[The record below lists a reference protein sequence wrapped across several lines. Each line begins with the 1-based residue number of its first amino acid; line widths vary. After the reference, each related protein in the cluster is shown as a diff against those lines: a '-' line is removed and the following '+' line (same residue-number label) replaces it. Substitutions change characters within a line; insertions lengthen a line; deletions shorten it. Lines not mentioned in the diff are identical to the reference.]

1 MSDAKQRKILDP
13 RIDMDRLPRH
23 IAVIMDGNGR
33 WAEQHG
39 KRHVEGHEAGARS
52 VREIIEGC
60 RELGIEVLTLY
71 AFSTENWK
79 RSKIEVEAL
88 FRLMSKYI
96 YREIEEI
103 DKNGIRVGH
112 LGRFAGLPANAQ
124 IDNMPIIPS
133 INVPINQPQGMSG
146 MATEMLDDGEL
157 PSRDELRMLGLS
169 EEEIDLIYEN
179 LEAPDPLDSYQAGQE
194 ALREP
199 TPVQGDGGVGSSGT
213 TTSWRTRAR
222 SIAVHTSSFT
232 ARYMLFTG
240 PYSAC
245 WMRPRCGR

>member
-112 LGRFAGLPANAQ
+112 LGRFAGLPAKAQ
-124 IDNMPIIPS
+124 KDLQYCLDRTRNNTAMQC
-133 INVPINQPQGMSG
+133 NVALNYGGRAELVDAAQRL
-146 MATEMLDDGEL
+146 AADARDGRIT
-157 PSRDELRMLGLS
+157 P
-169 EEEIDLIYEN
+169 EEIDEAAFARYLYRPDCAEVDLLI
-179 LEAPDPLDSYQAGQE
+179 
-194 ALREP
+194 R
-199 TPVQGDGGVGSSGT
+199 SSGEMRI
-213 TTSWRTRAR
+213 SNFLLWQLA
-222 SIAVHTSSFT
+222 
-232 ARYMLFTG
+232 
-240 PYSAC
+240 YSEIVVDDVFWPDFRKQHLCEAIVAYQN
-245 WMRPRCGR
+245 RDRRFGGRK